1 MTIEDFSAGQHT
13 HGLWERVGSIIAEIE
28 KLPFLDQLTKG
39 TLEPLAFTNYIMQD
53 GIYLEGYGRALSLLA
68 TKAKLPDESR
78 FWATSSI
85 STIDVEEGMHAALLE
100 DNHLAAS
107 REKLLEK
114 SSTFQASPTTLGYTS
129 YVIATAATEDYCVG
143 VAGVLPCYWIYA
155 HAGKVL
161 TQKAGSLSADHP
173 YKTWIDT
180 YDSEEFDVATRQAVA
195 ILERCLSEANEEVRE
210 QMSQVFIQACVYE
223 LHFWGTAHFLQNWDL
238 DSNSV

>member
-1 MTIEDFSAGQHT
+1 MTIEDFSAGSHT
-13 HGLWERVGSIIAEIE
+13 RHLWERVGSIIADIE
-28 KLPFLDQLTKG
+28 NLPFLDQLTKG

-85 STIDVEEGMHAALLE
+85 TTIDVEEGMHTALLG
-100 DNHLAAS
+100 DSHLADS
-107 REKLLEK
+107 REKLLKK
-114 SSTFQASPTTLGYTS
+114 SPSFQASPTALGYTS
-129 YVIATAATEDYCVG
+129 YVIATAATEDYPVG

-161 TQKAGSLSADHP
+161 TQKAASLPTDHP
-173 YKTWIDT
+173 YKTWIDA
-180 YDSEEFDVATRQAVA
+180 YDSEEFDVATRKAVA
-195 ILERCLSEANEEVRE
+195 ILERCLSEANEGMRE

-238 DSNSV
+238 SPS